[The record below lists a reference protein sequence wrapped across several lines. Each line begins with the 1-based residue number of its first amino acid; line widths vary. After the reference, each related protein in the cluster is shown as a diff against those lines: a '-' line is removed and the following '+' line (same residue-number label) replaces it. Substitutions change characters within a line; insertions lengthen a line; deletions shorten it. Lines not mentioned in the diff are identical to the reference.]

1 MKRFIKC
8 IMLSLICGMLFCA
21 VASVASC
28 NKIRQEIT
36 PPDSVFQKQVD
47 AYLPIAMQKLYEF
60 SDPVD
65 VMLYKQERLRQL
77 EADSIITSLSDQT
90 LSNICAVLSKQQK
103 TYGVSDIVYE
113 YKANKRIYSAL
124 PEEPLPTPTPPAGK
138 DSTDSIIP
146 HSVQL

>member
-21 VASVASC
+21 VASVTSC

-47 AYLPIAMQKLYEF
+47 QYLPIAMQKLYEF

-90 LSNICAVLSKQQK
+90 LSNICSVLGKQQK

-124 PEEPLPTPTPPAGK
+124 PEEPLPAPTEIPR
-138 DSTDSIIP
+138 DSAVDSITP
-146 HSVQL
+146 YSVQL

>member
-1 MKRFIKC
+1 MKKFIKC
-8 IMLSLICGMLFCA
+8 IMLSLIYGMLFCA
-21 VASVASC
+21 VASVTSC

-36 PPDSVFQKQVD
+36 PPDSVFQKRVD
-47 AYLPIAMQKLYEF
+47 QYLPIAMQKLYEF

-124 PEEPLPTPTPPAGK
+124 PEEPLPTPMEIPR
-138 DSTDSIIP
+138 DSTADSIIP
-146 HSVQL
+146 YSVQL

>member
-1 MKRFIKC
+1 MKTFIKYLMFAL
-8 IMLSLICGMLFCA
+8 IGLLLVAGSLTIT
-21 VASVASC
+21 SC
-28 NKIRQEIT
+28 DKIKQEIT

-47 AYLPIAMQKLYEF
+47 EYLPIAMQKLYEF
-60 SDPVD
+60 SDPID

-90 LSNICAVLSKQQK
+90 LSNICSVLGKQQK
-103 TYGVSDIVYE
+103 TYGISDIVYE

-124 PEEPLPTPTPPAGK
+124 PEEPVAPPISSTGK

-146 HSVQL
+146 YSVKL

>member
-1 MKRFIKC
+1 MKRFIKYLMFAL
-8 IMLSLICGMLFCA
+8 IGGLLVAGSLTA
-21 VASVASC
+21 TSC
-28 NKIRQEIT
+28 NKIKQEIT

-47 AYLPIAMQKLYEF
+47 QYLPIAMQKLYEF

-124 PEEPLPTPTPPAGK
+124 PEEPLPTPTEIPR
-138 DSTDSIIP
+138 DSTVDSITP
-146 HSVQL
+146 YHVQL

>member
-1 MKRFIKC
+1 MKRFIKYLMFTL
-8 IMLSLICGMLFCA
+8 IGGLLVAGSLITT
-21 VASVASC
+21 SC
-28 NKIRQEIT
+28 DKIKQEIT

-47 AYLPIAMQKLYEF
+47 QYLPIAMQKLYEF
-60 SDPVD
+60 SDPID

-124 PEEPLPTPTPPAGK
+124 PEEPLPAPTEIPR
-138 DSTDSIIP
+138 DSTADSITP
-146 HSVQL
+146 YSVQL